1 MIRITRP
8 PKPAELTDDMQAAL
22 TAEFKANGTAV
33 WRKDWIVDTLKAAT
47 YSKCAFSEMRLDEE
61 GKYTQIEHFNPKS
74 RYPDEVVEWTNLLPI
89 CNVCNSKKWNWD
101 TKQKPLVNP
110 MDEDPKEFF
119 FIRNGRINA
128 RDVSNKKA
136 TDTIEQYDLNNS
148 EQLRPVRCAIEKKI
162 QEDLAEYQ
170 THYSQDKDYWSGK
183 LLRLMASSG
192 RQSAYSATKATAILL
207 DNSYSLLKQTLAE
220 EGRWVPEFEQAEHEL
235 AFCALI

>member
-8 PKPAELTDDMQAAL
+8 QKPVELTDNVKATL

-61 GKYTQIEHFNPKS
+61 GKYMQVEHFNPKS
-74 RYPDEVVEWTNLLPI
+74 RYPDEVMEWTNLLPI
-89 CNVCNSKKWNWD
+89 CNVCNTKKRNWD
-101 TKQKPLVNP
+101 TKQNPLVNP
-110 MDEDPKEFF
+110 MDEDPKDYF

-136 TDTIEQYDLNNS
+136 TDTIEQYDLNNA
-148 EQLRPVRCAIEKKI
+148 EQLRPVRCEIEKKI
-162 QEDLAEYQ
+162 REDLAEYQ
-170 THYSQDKDYWSGK
+170 THYGQDKDYWSGK
-183 LLRLMASSG
+183 LLKLMVSSG
-192 RQSAYSATKATAILL
+192 RESAYSATKATAILL
-207 DNSYSLLKQTLAE
+207 DLSYALLKKMLTA
-220 EGRWVPEFEQAEHEL
+220 EGRWCDEFERAEQEL